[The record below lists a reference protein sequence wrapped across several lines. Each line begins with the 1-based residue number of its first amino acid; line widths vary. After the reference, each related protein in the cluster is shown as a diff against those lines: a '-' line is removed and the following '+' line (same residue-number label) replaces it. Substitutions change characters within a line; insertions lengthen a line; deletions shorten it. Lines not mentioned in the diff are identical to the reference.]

1 MVIYSSNIFAIL
13 GLRSLFFLL
22 KGAANKFD
30 YLQQGIAVVLIFIGI
45 KMLIEYF
52 NIHIDILVS
61 LGVIVVC
68 LVSSILYSQHH
79 SRQRAKAD
87 LNA

>member
-1 MVIYSSNIFAIL
+1 
-13 GLRSLFFLL
+13 
-22 KGAANKFD
+22 
-30 YLQQGIAVVLIFIGI
+30 IAVVLIFIGI